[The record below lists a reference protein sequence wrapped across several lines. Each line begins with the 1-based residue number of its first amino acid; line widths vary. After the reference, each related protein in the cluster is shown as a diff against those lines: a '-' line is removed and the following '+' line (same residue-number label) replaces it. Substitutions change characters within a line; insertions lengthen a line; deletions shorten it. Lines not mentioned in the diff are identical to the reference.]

1 MKGIIQKKEA
11 RSIEK
16 AITFLVENIN
26 KTGKNPK
33 PVILHSLEIAF
44 YLLEKQYAP
53 EIVIAAIL
61 HDILEDT
68 EVKEGELKKEFGSEV
83 VDIIKA
89 VSYSEEIENWTE
101 KYCDVFKRTLKQGKD
116 ALILKCADIY
126 QNSFY
131 IKLAKSTEFQR
142 ELVEKIGYF
151 LKISQG
157 IIGSEVVWRDLE
169 KQYESE
175 KRRIGGG
182 FILKG

>member
-1 MKGIIQKKEA
+1 MKRMIQKKEA
-11 RSIEK
+11 QSIEK

-44 YLLEKQYAP
+44 YLLEKRYAP

-68 EVKEGELKKEFGSEV
+68 EAKESELKKEFGGKV

-89 VSYSEEIENWTE
+89 VSYSEEIEGWTE
-101 KYCDVFKRTLKQGKD
+101 KYRDVFKRTLKQGKS

-131 IKLAKSTEFQR
+131 IKLVKDVAFQR
-142 ELVEKIGYF
+142 KLVEKIGYF
-151 LKISQG
+151 LKISKS
-157 IIGSEVVWRDLE
+157 IIRSEVVWRDLK
-169 KQYESE
+169 KQYELE
-175 KRRIGGG
+175 RKRTG
-182 FILKG
+182 